1 MPATLIAQT
10 IVLFGT
16 ERKRMTQPAHILVV
30 DDEQNIRLT
39 LSALLSRAGHVVTVA
54 ASGEEAVTLF
64 ERQHYDLMLVDLQMP
79 GINGIQVVEALRTRN
94 LDTVVIVLTGHGS
107 LETAIE
113 GMHQGVF
120 DYMLK
125 TSDPSQIL
133 ERVAAGLNDRARRQR
148 QNALITAIG
157 AAAQELTSA
166 TPAEDAAAL
175 PPVPLPQQQT
185 PAAAPPSPAAAASTP
200 GGAAAANDRQV
211 LIGQLQLD
219 TWHQTAVLGGRSLNL
234 TPTEFRLLLC
244 LAEHAGQMLSYT
256 QLVRCAQGY
265 EANDMEAGE
274 LIKPHIHHLRQK
286 IEPDPSAPRYLLNVR
301 GKGYILQID

>member
-1 MPATLIAQT
+1 
-10 IVLFGT
+10 
-16 ERKRMTQPAHILVV
+16 MTQPAQLLVV

-39 LSALLSRAGHVVTVA
+39 LSALLSRAGHSVTAA
-54 ASGEEAVTLF
+54 ASGEEAVALF
-64 ERQHYDLMLVDLQMP
+64 DRRSFDLMLVDLQMP
-79 GINGIQVVEALRTRN
+79 GINGIQVVENLRQRGH
-94 LDTVVIVLTGHGS
+94 DTVVIVLTGHGS

-125 TSDPSQIL
+125 TSDPQQII
-133 ERVAAGLNDRARRQR
+133 ERVSAGLADRQKRQR
-148 QNALITAIG
+148 QSALINAIG
-157 AAAQELTSA
+157 AAAQELTGGEAGAAPLGEALQQQPQQPPPPSAAPAAPA
-166 TPAEDAAAL
+166 TPG
-175 PPVPLPQQQT
+175 
-185 PAAAPPSPAAAASTP
+185 S
-200 GGAAAANDRQV
+200 DRQ
-211 LIGQLQLD
+211 LSIGQLQLD
-219 TWHQTAVLGGRSLNL
+219 TWHQTATLGGRSLNL

-265 EANDMEAGE
+265 EASDMEAGE

>member
-1 MPATLIAQT
+1 MP
-10 IVLFGT
+10 
-16 ERKRMTQPAHILVV
+16 QPARILVV

-39 LSALLSRAGHVVTVA
+39 LSALLGRSGHVVTVA
-54 ASGEEAVTLF
+54 ASGEEAVALF
-64 ERQHYDLMLVDLQMP
+64 ERQYFELMLVDLQMP
-79 GINGIQVVEALRTRN
+79 GLNGIQVVEVLRRRN

-125 TSDPSQIL
+125 TSDPGQIL
-133 ERVAAGLNDRARRQR
+133 DRVAAGLTDYAKRQR

-157 AAAQELTSA
+157 AAAQELTGASS
-166 TPAEDAAAL
+166 TDAAQPLILSPAPY
-175 PPVPLPQQQT
+175 PPPPLTLGASPAP
-185 PAAAPPSPAAAASTP
+185 PAASSLSPLS
-200 GGAAAANDRQV
+200 DRQII
-211 LIGQLQLD
+211 IGQLQLD
-219 TWHQTAVLGGRSLNL
+219 TWHQTAILGGRSLNL

-244 LAEHAGQMLSYT
+244 LAEHASQMLSYT

-301 GKGYILQID
+301 GKGYILQIE

>member
-1 MPATLIAQT
+1 
-10 IVLFGT
+10 
-16 ERKRMTQPAHILVV
+16 
-30 DDEQNIRLT
+30 
-39 LSALLSRAGHVVTVA
+39 
-54 ASGEEAVTLF
+54 
-64 ERQHYDLMLVDLQMP
+64 
-79 GINGIQVVEALRTRN
+79 
-94 LDTVVIVLTGHGS
+94 
-107 LETAIE
+107 
-113 GMHQGVF
+113 MHQGVF

-133 ERVAAGLNDRARRQR
+133 DRVSVGLQDRAKRQR
-148 QNALITAIG
+148 QNALISAIG
-157 AAAQELTSA
+157 AAAQELTGAPGADEA
-166 TPAEDAAAL
+166 TPPQALTPAPPLAVPTQTAPPL
-175 PPVPLPQQQT
+175 PP
-185 PAAAPPSPAAAASTP
+185 PA
-200 GGAAAANDRQV
+200 GGGQANDRQV

>member
-1 MPATLIAQT
+1 
-10 IVLFGT
+10 
-16 ERKRMTQPAHILVV
+16 MTQPAHVLVV

-39 LSALLSRAGHVVTVA
+39 LSALLSRAGHAVTLA
-54 ASGEEAVTLF
+54 ASGEEAVALF
-64 ERQHYDLMLVDLQMP
+64 DRQSFDLMLVDLQMP
-79 GINGIQVVEALRTRN
+79 GINGIQVVEHLRQHGG
-94 LDTVVIVLTGHGS
+94 DTVVIVLTGHGS

-125 TSDPSQIL
+125 TSDPEQIL
-133 ERVAAGLNDRARRQR
+133 ERVAAGLSDRMRRQR
-148 QNALITAIG
+148 QNALISAIG
-157 AAAQELTSA
+157 AAASELAGGEA
-166 TPAEDAAAL
+166 TAGDVEGVVPS
-175 PPVPLPQQQT
+175 PQPVPAA
-185 PAAAPPSPAAAASTP
+185 PAAAPAT
-200 GGAAAANDRQV
+200 DRQ
-211 LIGQLQLD
+211 LAIGQLQLD
-219 TWHQTAVLGGRSLNL
+219 TWHQTATLGGRSLNL

-265 EANDMEAGE
+265 EASDMEAGE

-301 GKGYILQID
+301 GKGYILQIG